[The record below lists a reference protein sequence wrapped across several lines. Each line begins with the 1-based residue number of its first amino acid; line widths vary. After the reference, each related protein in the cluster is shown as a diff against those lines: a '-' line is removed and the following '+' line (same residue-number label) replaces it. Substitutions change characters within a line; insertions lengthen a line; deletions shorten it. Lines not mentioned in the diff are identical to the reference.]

1 MNKIKNFLKTFT
13 PYQIVYISVVY
24 VITLLFT
31 ILMPENMLEDT
42 NDKFVVTCSV
52 IAVLA
57 NPMCELFISKQSKYN
72 FVIDALFIELPE
84 FVLCIALG
92 WYTIA
97 IVTMVFWVPI
107 DIVSFIS
114 WSKHP
119 DKKEEELT
127 MVKRLSFKQD
137 IFVVLAI
144 AAFGFG
150 VGYLIKLIP
159 GAADS
164 YLDAFSAAFGMA
176 NGILLLLRYEE
187 QWYAW
192 FVTLVLYAVMYIVS
206 HSYIMLI
213 TVAAMF
219 VNTCYGFIKWYLY
232 TKTNQKIQ
240 PEVQQNDI

>member
-1 MNKIKNFLKTFT
+1 MNKIKRFLKTFT
-13 PYQIVYISVVY
+13 PYQIIYISVVY

-42 NDKFVVTCSV
+42 SNKFVVACSV

-97 IVTMVFWVPI
+97 IVTMVFWIPVDVI
-107 DIVSFIS
+107 SFIS

-127 MVKRLSFKQD
+127 VVKRLTFKQD
-137 IFVVLAI
+137 VLAI
-144 AAFGFG
+144 VAIVVFGFG
-150 VGYLIKLIP
+150 VGYLMKLIP

-176 NGILLLLRYEE
+176 NGILLLLREE

-192 FVTLVLYAVMYIVS
+192 FVTLVLYTVMYVVS
-206 HSYIMLI
+206 HSYVMLI

-219 VNTCYGFIKWYLY
+219 INTCYGFGKWYLY
-232 TKTNQKIQ
+232 IKKRR
-240 PEVQQNDI
+240 DGKFKL